1 MKNIVAQFIPIFII
15 YFLLSYSHEFA
26 QIANTVL
33 GKLLA
38 MLIITYYT
46 IIDMKIGL
54 LVCSL
59 TIWYYQ
65 SSTFENM
72 LNMDKIMT
80 GMFAKENKD
89 SKENKK
95 DIEGLENM
103 KCQKNKCLSTTE
115 TMSNLEDIYKP
126 ENKVQESFAEMQ
138 SKDNYPEE
146 FRKEYCD
153 GNILKYKDMNVRGDM
168 VEHIFPE
175 LKYNENKCNPCV
187 DTCDFSIIEKRIK
200 MEDEMKPKF
209 SKEEK

>member
-1 MKNIVAQFIPIFII
+1 
-15 YFLLSYSHEFA
+15 
-26 QIANTVL
+26 
-33 GKLLA
+33 
-38 MLIITYYT
+38 
-46 IIDMKIGL
+46 
-54 LVCSL
+54 
-59 TIWYYQ
+59 
-65 SSTFENM
+65 
-72 LNMDKIMT
+72 
-80 GMFAKENKD
+80 
-89 SKENKK
+89 
-95 DIEGLENM
+95 M

-126 ENKVQESFAEMQ
+126 ENKVQESFAVMQ